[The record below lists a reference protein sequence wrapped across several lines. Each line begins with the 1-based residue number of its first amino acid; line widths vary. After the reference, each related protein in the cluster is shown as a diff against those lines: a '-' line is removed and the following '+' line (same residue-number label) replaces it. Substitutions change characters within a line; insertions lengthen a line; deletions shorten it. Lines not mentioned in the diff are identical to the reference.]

1 MKEKRESFYRCVFS
15 SPRSRR
21 VAHVR
26 AWDAGEAVQLFRTE
40 LRADGVDERGA
51 IEVLPFGGA
60 GDGQRADYR
69 P

>member
-1 MKEKRESFYRCVFS
+1 MQVKRESFFRCVFT
-15 SPRSRR
+15 SPSSRR

-40 LRADGVDERGA
+40 LRTEGVEERGT
-51 IEVLPFGGA
+51 IQVRSFDESDRERGE
-60 GDGQRADYR
+60 YR

>member
-1 MKEKRESFYRCVFS
+1 MMKVQRESFYRCTFS

-26 AWDAGEAVQLFRTE
+26 AWDAGEAVQLFRSE
-40 LRADGVDERGA
+40 LKTDGVEERGT
-51 IEVLPFGGA
+51 IEVTGFR
-60 GDGQRADYR
+60 GDEEQHAAYR